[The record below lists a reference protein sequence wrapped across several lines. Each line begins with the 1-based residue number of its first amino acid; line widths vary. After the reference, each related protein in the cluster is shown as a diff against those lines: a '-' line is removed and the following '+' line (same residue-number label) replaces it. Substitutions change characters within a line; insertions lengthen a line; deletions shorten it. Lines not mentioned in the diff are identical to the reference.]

1 VNGSLSS
8 IPSVTAT
15 ATGSNP
21 TICIGQSATLSI
33 TAGGGKSPYT
43 YFWSSG
49 STSTSATVNPITTTA
64 YTVTVTDANN
74 CTASYSYN
82 VIVNP
87 PITTSTSGTSTICSG
102 DPVTLGV
109 SASGG
114 DGNYSYQWSN
124 GATTSSTSVNPSV
137 TTTYLVTA
145 TDNCGTPAK
154 IDSVKITVIDYPTVK
169 FGYTPDKGCMPL
181 EVVFSDSSSTAAG
194 SIYNWNFGNGD
205 FSNAMNPTT
214 IYPDSGLYT
223 VILSITTPQGCT
235 GSDTVVNA
243 IEAYST
249 PVAEFSFAP
258 LTPSILFNSVD
269 FIDKSLGVVNQWN
282 WVFGDSLGLATTNAP
297 SFTFNEVGNYDVTLI
312 VNNQYQ
318 CSDTIVKT
326 ISVVNDYS
334 FYIPKAFTPNDDGV
348 NDIFEMYGF
357 NFSSF
362 DIKIYTREGQLVNQA
377 ESNPLWNGRDLKGNL
392 SPSGVYVYTINLR
405 ETLNQKRHEY
415 KGTITLIR

>member
-1 VNGSLSS
+1 VNGNLAS
-8 IPSVTAT
+8 IAAVTAT
-15 ATGSNP
+15 AGSNP
-21 TICIGQSATLSI
+21 TICIGQSAPLTI

-43 YFWSSG
+43 FLWSNG
-49 STSTSATVNPITTTA
+49 STGTTATVSPTTTTS

-74 CTASYSYN
+74 CTAAYTYT

-87 PITTSTSGTSTICSG
+87 PLSTTTSGTSTVCSG

-109 SASGG
+109 NASGG
-114 DGNYSYQWSN
+114 NGNYSYQWSN
-124 GATTSSTSVNPSV
+124 GATTASTSVNPTI

-145 TDNCGTPAK
+145 SDNCGTPSK

-194 SIYNWNFGNGD
+194 SIYAWDFGNGD
-205 FSNAMNPTT
+205 ISNTINPST

-235 GSDTVVNA
+235 GSDTIVNA

-258 LTPSILFNSVD
+258 LTPSILFNTVD
-269 FIDKSLGVVNQWN
+269 FIDKSLGVVDQWN
-282 WVFGDSLGLATTNAP
+282 WIFGDSIGLATTNTT

-312 VNNQYQ
+312 VSNQYL
-318 CSDTIVKT
+318 CADTIVKT
-326 ISVVNDYS
+326 ISVENDYS
-334 FYIPKAFTPNDDGV
+334 FFIPKAFSPNDDGV
-348 NDIFEMYGF
+348 NDILEMYGF

-362 DIKIYTREGQLVNQA
+362 DMKIYNRHGQLINEA
-377 ESNPLWNGRDLKGNL
+377 DKNPLWNGNDMNGNPM
-392 SPSGVYVYTINLR
+392 PSGLYVYTIKMR
-405 ETLNQKRHEY
+405 ETLNNKRHEY
-415 KGTITLIR
+415 QGTITLIR

>member
-1 VNGSLSS
+1 VN
-8 IPSVTAT
+8 
-15 ATGSNP
+15 
-21 TICIGQSATLSI
+21 
-33 TAGGGKSPYT
+33 
-43 YFWSSG
+43 
-49 STSTSATVNPITTTA
+49 
-64 YTVTVTDANN
+64 
-74 CTASYSYN
+74 
-82 VIVNP
+82 VNP
-87 PITTSTSGTSTICSG
+87 PLSTTTSGTSTICSG

-109 SASGG
+109 NASGG
-114 DGNYSYQWSN
+114 NGNYSYQWSN
-124 GATTSSTSVNPSV
+124 GATTSSTSVNPTI

-154 IDSVKITVIDYPTVK
+154 IDSVKITVIDYPTIK
-169 FGYTPDKGCMPL
+169 FSYTPDKGCMPL

-205 FSNAMNPTT
+205 ISNAINPST

-235 GSDTVVNA
+235 GSDTIVNA
-243 IEAYST
+243 IETYST

-282 WVFGDSLGLATTNAP
+282 WIFGDSLGLATTNTT

-326 ISVVNDYS
+326 ISVLNDYS
-334 FYIPKAFTPNDDGV
+334 FFIPKAFSPNDDGV
-348 NDIFEMYGF
+348 NDV
-357 NFSSF
+357 
-362 DIKIYTREGQLVNQA
+362 L
-377 ESNPLWNGRDLKGNL
+377 
-392 SPSGVYVYTINLR
+392 
-405 ETLNQKRHEY
+405 
-415 KGTITLIR
+415 